1 MTICIGRQ
9 YGSGGREVGQLLAKK
24 LGIPCYDKLLV
35 SQAAKEAGMSEK
47 QVSET
52 EERADASAWMLSGN
66 PFADSAAI
74 AHTFYTPSQRIFD
87 AERDT
92 ICRLAEQG
100 DCVIVGRCASDILG
114 RDNCYSVFIYAA
126 EENRLARVQKRN
138 DLTPKLAAQR
148 LRRVDRLR
156 RQYFDFYAGT
166 RWGHRESYDLMLD
179 SDTNGVEGCAEI
191 ILAGLKQWEARHE

>member
-9 YGSGGREVGQLLAKK
+9 YGSGGREVGEYLAKK

-35 SQAAKEAGMSEK
+35 SQAAKEAGMSEEH
-47 QVSET
+47 VSQT
-52 EERADASAWMLSGN
+52 EERADATAWLLSGN

-74 AHTFYTPSQRIFD
+74 AHNFYTPSQRIFD

-92 ICRLAEQG
+92 ICRLAEKG

-114 RDNCYSVFIYAA
+114 RDNCYSVFIYAS
-126 EENRLARVQKRN
+126 EHSRLDRVQKRN
-138 DLTPKLAAQR
+138 DLPPKLAAQR

-156 RQYFDFYAGT
+156 KQYFDFYAGT
-166 RWGHRESYDLMLD
+166 RWGHPESYDLMLD
-179 SDTNGVEGCAEI
+179 SDTHGVKGCAEV
-191 ILAGLKQWEARHE
+191 ILAGLKQWEAQHE

>member
-9 YGSGGREVGQLLAKK
+9 YGSGGREVGEYLAKK

-35 SQAAKEAGMSEK
+35 SQSAKEAGMSEEHMS
-47 QVSET
+47 QT
-52 EERADASAWMLSGN
+52 EERADATAWMLSGN

-74 AHTFYTPSQRIFD
+74 AHNFYTPSQRIFD

-92 ICRLAEQG
+92 ICRLANQG

-114 RDNCYSVFIYAA
+114 RENCYSVFLYAS
-126 EENRLARVQKRN
+126 ERSRLDRVQKRN

-156 RQYFDFYAGT
+156 KQYFDFYAGT
-166 RWGHRESYDLMLD
+166 RWGHPESYDLMLD
-179 SDTNGVEGCAEI
+179 TDAHSVEGCAEV
-191 ILAGLKQWEARHE
+191 ILAGLKQWEAQHE

>member
-9 YGSGGREVGQLLAKK
+9 YGSGGREVGKYLAKK

-35 SQAAKEAGMSEK
+35 SQSAKEAGMSEEHMS
-47 QVSET
+47 QT
-52 EERADASAWMLSGN
+52 EERADATAWMLSGN

-74 AHTFYTPSQRIFD
+74 AHNFYTPSQRIFD

-92 ICRLAEQG
+92 ICRLANQG

-114 RDNCYSVFIYAA
+114 RENCYSVFLYAS
-126 EENRLARVQKRN
+126 EHSRLERVQKRN

-156 RQYFDFYAGT
+156 KQYFDFYAGT
-166 RWGHRESYDLMLD
+166 RWGHPESYDLMLD
-179 SDTNGVEGCAEI
+179 TDAHGVEGCAEV
-191 ILAGLKQWEARHE
+191 ILAGLKQWEAQHE

>member
-9 YGSGGREVGQLLAKK
+9 YGSGGREVGEYLAKK

-35 SQAAKEAGMSEK
+35 SQSAKEAGMSEEHMS
-47 QVSET
+47 QT
-52 EERADASAWMLSGN
+52 EERADATAWMLSGN

-74 AHTFYTPSQRIFD
+74 AHNFYTPSQRIFD

-92 ICRLAEQG
+92 ICRLANQG

-114 RDNCYSVFIYAA
+114 RENCYSVFLYAS
-126 EENRLARVQKRN
+126 EHSRLERVQKRN

-156 RQYFDFYAGT
+156 KQYFDFYAGT
-166 RWGHRESYDLMLD
+166 RWGHPESYDLMLD
-179 SDTNGVEGCAEI
+179 TDAHGVEGCAEV
-191 ILAGLKQWEARHE
+191 ILAGLKQWEAQHE